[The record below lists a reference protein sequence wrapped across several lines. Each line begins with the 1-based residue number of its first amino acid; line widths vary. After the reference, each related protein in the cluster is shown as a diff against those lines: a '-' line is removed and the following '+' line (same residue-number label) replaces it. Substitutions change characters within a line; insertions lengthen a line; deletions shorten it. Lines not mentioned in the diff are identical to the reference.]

1 VNAPLRHRLT
11 LFVGGTT
18 ALVILA
24 LVIPFGFGLRKMT
37 EERTIANVTA
47 EAQRVAQAAAASPED
62 DADQL
67 DLVDLGTT
75 RFDGTSVIL
84 PDDKVIGAA
93 GAPQS
98 AIDRARDGVSFVE
111 WQQGNAVVYAGA
123 FVRNRGTVVTR
134 MVVPPGE
141 LHRGVA
147 GATAELVLL
156 GLLLLSITVGA
167 TYVLAGRLIV
177 DPIERLVEAANA
189 LQDGRLET
197 RAPETGPLEITA
209 LAQSLNRLARKIKD
223 LLALERESVADLSHR
238 LRTPVTALRLDA
250 DSIADP
256 EVAERFRSHVDHLER
271 TVDAVVREAR
281 LPPGPSVSP
290 QCDVAQVV
298 DERVA
303 FWSALAEEQG
313 RRLRVH
319 LPKGPAWGRIDTHD
333 LTAVV
338 DVLIDNVFA
347 HTDEGVPLEVSV
359 MITPQRFVALL
370 VEDGGP
376 GLPSADVVTRGRSGG
391 GSSGLGLDI
400 VRRAAIAA
408 GGALELG
415 RSRFGGAAVGVLF
428 APAEDPERRKPSV
441 SERLRRDRKRGRRRR
456 PRTVLPAIRKYPA
469 SSSG

>member
-1 VNAPLRHRLT
+1 
-11 LFVGGTT
+11 
-18 ALVILA
+18 
-24 LVIPFGFGLRKMT
+24 M
-37 EERTIANVTA
+37 
-47 EAQRVAQAAAASPED
+47 
-62 DADQL
+62 
-67 DLVDLGTT
+67 
-75 RFDGTSVIL
+75 
-84 PDDKVIGAA
+84 
-93 GAPQS
+93 
-98 AIDRARDGVSFVE
+98 
-111 WQQGNAVVYAGA
+111 
-123 FVRNRGTVVTR
+123 VVTR
-134 MVVPPGE
+134 MVIAPDE
-141 LHRGVA
+141 LHSGVA

-156 GLLLLSITVGA
+156 GLLLLGVAVGA
-167 TYVLAGRLIV
+167 AHILAGRLLT
-177 DPIERLVEAANA
+177 DPIERLVDAANA
-189 LQDGRLET
+189 LQEGRLET
-197 RAPETGPLEITA
+197 RAPEDGPLEIMA

-223 LLALERESVADLSHR
+223 LLASERESVADLSHR

-250 DSIADP
+250 DSISDP

-347 HTDEGVPLEVSV
+347 HTEDGVPLEVSV

-428 APAEDPERRKPSV
+428 APAEDPEKPKRSV

-456 PRTVLPAIRKYPA
+456 PRTVLPAIRKFPA

>member
-1 VNAPLRHRLT
+1 VNAPLRRRLT
-11 LFVGGTT
+11 LFVAGTT

-24 LVIPFGFGLRKMT
+24 LVIPFAIGLRTMT
-37 EERTIANVTA
+37 AERTIATVTA
-47 EAQRVAQAAAASPED
+47 EAQRVAQAAAGKED
-62 DADQL
+62 DEEF
-67 DLVDLGTT
+67 DLVDLETR

-84 PDDKVIGAA
+84 PQDEVIGAQTPVTT
-93 GAPQS
+93 PQ
-98 AIDRARDGVSFVE
+98 IERARFGASFVE
-111 WQQGNAVVYAGA
+111 REQGQAVVYAPAYSKEGM
-123 FVRNRGTVVTR
+123 VVTR
-134 MVVPPGE
+134 MVIAPDE
-141 LHRGVA
+141 LHSGVA

-156 GLLLLSITVGA
+156 GLLLLGVAVGA
-167 TYVLAGRLIV
+167 AHILAGRLLT
-177 DPIERLVEAANA
+177 DPIERLVDAANA
-189 LQDGRLET
+189 LQEGRLET
-197 RAPETGPLEITA
+197 RAPEDGPLEIMA

-223 LLALERESVADLSHR
+223 LLASERESVADLSHR

-250 DSIADP
+250 DSISDP

-347 HTDEGVPLEVSV
+347 HTEDGVPLEVSV

-428 APAEDPERRKPSV
+428 APADDPEKPKRSV

-456 PRTVLPAIRKYPA
+456 PRTVLPAIRKFPA

>member
-24 LVIPFGFGLRKMT
+24 LVIPFSLALRSMT
-37 EERTIANVTA
+37 EERTIATVTA
-47 EAQRVAQAAAASPED
+47 EAQRVAQAAAVSRRD
-62 DADQL
+62 DFE
-67 DLVDLGTT
+67 LVDLGTD
-75 RFDGTSVIL
+75 RFDGTSVIT
-84 PDDKVIGAA
+84 PDEDVVGAQTPA
-93 GAPQS
+93 VTPQ
-98 AIDRARDGVSFVE
+98 IERARDGVAFVE
-111 WQQGNAVVYAGA
+111 REQGRAVVYAPASG
-123 FVRNRGTVVTR
+123 RDGTVVTR
-134 MVVPPGE
+134 MVIPPGE
-141 LHRGVA
+141 LHQGVA
-147 GATAELVLL
+147 GATAELLLL
-156 GLLLLSITVGA
+156 GLFLLGIAVGA
-167 TYVLAGRLIV
+167 THVLAGRLV
-177 DPIERLVEAANA
+177 TDPIDRLVDAANA
-189 LQDGRLET
+189 LQEGRLET
-197 RAPETGPLEITA
+197 RAPEYGPLEIRA

-250 DSIADP
+250 DSITDP
-256 EVAERFRSHVDHLER
+256 ELAERLRSHVDHLER

-347 HTDEGVPLEVSV
+347 HTEEGVPLEVSV

-376 GLPSADVVTRGRSGG
+376 GLPSADVVTRGQSGG

-428 APAEDPERRKPSV
+428 APAEDPEKPKRSV

-456 PRTVLPAIRKYPA
+456 PRSVLPAIRKYPA

>member
-1 VNAPLRHRLT
+1 MRNRLT
-11 LFVGGTT
+11 LFVGGMT

-24 LVIPFGFGLRKMT
+24 LLVPFALGLRSMT
-37 EERTIANVTA
+37 EQRTIATVTA
-47 EAQRVAQAAAASPED
+47 EAQRVAYAASVARGD
-62 DADQL
+62 GAADL
-67 DLVDLGTT
+67 DLVDLGTD

-84 PDDKVIGAA
+84 PNDEVIGAPS
-93 GAPQS
+93 GIPPEVRS
-98 AIDRARDGVSFVE
+98 RARDGVTFVD
-111 WQQGNAVVYAGA
+111 WQDGRAIVYASVYSEKGSI
-123 FVRNRGTVVTR
+123 VTR
-134 MVVPPGE
+134 MVIQPGE
-141 LHRGVA
+141 LHEGVA
-147 GATAELVLL
+147 GVTAELVLL
-156 GLLLLSITVGA
+156 GLLLLAIAVGA
-167 TYVLAGRLIV
+167 AYVLAGRLV
-177 DPIERLVEAANA
+177 TDPIERLVESANA
-189 LQDGRLET
+189 LQEGRLET
-197 RAPETGPLEITA
+197 RAPEHGPLEIQA

-250 DSIADP
+250 DSINDP

-281 LPPGPSVSP
+281 LPPGPSVTP

-319 LPKGPAWGRIDTHD
+319 LPKGPAWGRIDAHD

-347 HTDEGVPLEVSV
+347 HTDDGVPLEVSV

-376 GLPSADVVTRGRSGG
+376 GLPSADVVTRGQSGG

-428 APAEDPERRKPSV
+428 APADDPERPKRSV

-456 PRTVLPAIRKYPA
+456 PRSVLPAIRKFPA

>member
-1 VNAPLRHRLT
+1 VTATLRRRLT

-24 LVIPFGFGLRKMT
+24 LVIPFALGLRTMT
-37 EERTIANVTA
+37 QQRTIATVTA
-47 EAQRVAQAAAASPED
+47 EAQKVAQAAAVEGDKAASR
-62 DADQL
+62 

-84 PDDKVIGAA
+84 PDDQVIGTPSAA
-93 GAPQS
+93 PEIA
-98 AIDRARDGVSFVE
+98 RARDGVTFVD
-111 WQQGNAVVYAGA
+111 WQQGRAIVYAPAYGES
-123 FVRNRGTVVTR
+123 GTVVAR
-134 MVVPPGE
+134 MVITPGE

-147 GATAELVLL
+147 GATAELILL
-156 GLLLLSITVGA
+156 GLLLLGIAVGA
-167 TYVLAGRLIV
+167 AHFLAGRLIT
-177 DPIERLVEAANA
+177 DPIEGLVEAANA
-189 LQDGRLET
+189 LQEGQLET
-197 RAPETGPLEITA
+197 RAPEHGALEIVA

-347 HTDEGVPLEVSV
+347 HTEDGVPLEVSV

-428 APAEDPERRKPSV
+428 APASDPEKPKRFV
-441 SERLRRDRKRGRRRR
+441 SDRLRRDRKRGRRRR
-456 PRTVLPAIRKYPA
+456 PRSVLPAIRKFPV
-469 SSSG
+469 SG

>member
-1 VNAPLRHRLT
+1 MNAPLRRRLT

-24 LVIPFGFGLRKMT
+24 LVIPFAIGLRTMT
-37 EERTIANVTA
+37 EERTIATVTA
-47 EAQRVAQAAAASPED
+47 EAQRVAQAAAGKED
-62 DADQL
+62 DEEFDLADL
-67 DLVDLGTT
+67 ETR

-84 PDDKVIGAA
+84 PQDEVDRDARRPDD
-93 GAPQS
+93 PQVE
-98 AIDRARDGVSFVE
+98 RARFGASFVE
-111 WQQGNAVVYAGA
+111 REQGQAVVYAPAYSESGM
-123 FVRNRGTVVTR
+123 VVTR
-134 MVVPPGE
+134 MVIAPDE
-141 LHRGVA
+141 LAQRRRPA
-147 GATAELVLL
+147 RRAELVLL
-156 GLLLLSITVGA
+156 GLLLLGVAVGA
-167 TYVLAGRLIV
+167 AHILAGRLIT
-177 DPIERLVEAANA
+177 DPIERLVDAANA
-189 LQDGRLET
+189 LQEGRLET
-197 RAPETGPLEITA
+197 RAPEDGPLEIMA

-223 LLALERESVADLSHR
+223 LLASERESVADLSHR

-250 DSIADP
+250 DSISDP

-347 HTDEGVPLEVSV
+347 HTEDGVPLEVSV

-428 APAEDPERRKPSV
+428 APADDPEKPKRSV

-456 PRTVLPAIRKYPA
+456 PRTVLPAIRKFPA